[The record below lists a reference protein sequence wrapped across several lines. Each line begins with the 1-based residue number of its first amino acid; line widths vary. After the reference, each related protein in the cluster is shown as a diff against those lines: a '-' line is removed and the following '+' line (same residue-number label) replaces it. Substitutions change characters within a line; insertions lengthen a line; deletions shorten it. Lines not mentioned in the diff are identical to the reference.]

1 MRRFFRRAAPYAAGA
16 LFLATLPFPPKRKS
30 PPAAGHL
37 GLASAR
43 PGLEGLG
50 AALTREALLI
60 DAAYALGASVFRVP
74 ILTAPDM
81 TITRKV
87 VEVFTL
93 VYLQVSLSVLLRTKP
108 LSASGARTGEV
119 LAQAERE
126 LARVEA
132 EGDARAAADVNLLLL
147 ALLAARDGDFDEAL
161 GRYAQA
167 VRADP
172 SDLRPYILAAK
183 LCRLTGWRRRWRS
196 GASHLRGALLHD
208 AAPDEA
214 ELRKLLD
221 ELAVAVALEHGAITA
236 VAAPG
241 STQRGAVML
250 AAWREVDAGTAT
262 LLQGKELPL
271 KQRLLI
277 RAIWAFFR
285 SKLKPWL
292 AMAEQERF

>member
-1 MRRFFRRAAPYAAGA
+1 
-16 LFLATLPFPPKRKS
+16 
-30 PPAAGHL
+30 
-37 GLASAR
+37 
-43 PGLEGLG
+43 
-50 AALTREALLI
+50 
-60 DAAYALGASVFRVP
+60 
-74 ILTAPDM
+74 
-81 TITRKV
+81 
-87 VEVFTL
+87 VFTL
-93 VYLQVSLSVLLRTKP
+93 EYLQVSLSVLLRTKP

-172 SDLRPYILAAK
+172 SDLRPYMLAAK
-183 LCRLTGWRRRWRS
+183 LCRLTGWRRRWRT
-196 GASHLRGALLHD
+196 LLHD

-285 SKLKPWL
+285 AKLKPWL